1 MRPRPTVYKFG
12 GSSLADAGR
21 IRAVAELVARGPR
34 PLVVVVSAMGGTTD
48 TLSALCRGDAAPG
61 GMEELEG
68 RYRELTEE
76 MDLDA
81 EVGDEGRARLR
92 RLASDLE
99 ADPSPARDDSVL
111 SCGEDLSAPVVAAA
125 VRAAGAD
132 AVAVDSRRIIRTDSR
147 FGAGIPEAQTLR
159 ALAREVL
166 PPHLLGGKVVVTQ
179 GFVGATSDG
188 RTTTLGRGGSDFTA
202 ALLGGALDA
211 ETVHIWTDVDGV
223 FSGDP
228 RHVGRPRLV
237 EELGFEEA
245 VELCWAGASV
255 LHPVAAKWAVSQGV
269 PLRIRSTFHP
279 ERPGTVVRNDV
290 REAATIAAVT
300 AKPDVTLLKVRSRP
314 WALPYGFLA
323 RVFDVLAG
331 YRLEVDLVATSH
343 SSTSLTLD
351 GAADL
356 TSLERELGA
365 FAEVESRS
373 GLTTVTVVG
382 HGLLASPRENAR
394 VFATLADTPVH
405 LISQAS
411 DVSVSVVVDED
422 RADEVVERLHR
433 ALVEEGD
440 GPGASEDASAG
451 EGSDEAPTERG
462 RSGTT

>member
-1 MRPRPTVYKFG
+1 MRPRPTLYKFG

-21 IRAVAELVARGPR
+21 IRAVAELVAGGPR

-48 TLSALCRGDAAPG
+48 RLSALCRREAVPG
-61 GMEELEG
+61 GPEALEA
-68 RYRELTEE
+68 RYREVTGALELADEVVEE
-76 MDLDA
+76 GL
-81 EVGDEGRARLR
+81 VRLR
-92 RLASDLE
+92 RLAEDLE
-99 ADPSPARDDSVL
+99 AEPSPARDDSVL
-111 SCGEDLSAPVVAAA
+111 SCGEDLSAPLVAAA
-125 VRAAGAD
+125 VEAAGAP
-132 AVAVDSRRIIRTDSR
+132 AVAVDARRIIRTDSR
-147 FGAGIPEAQTLR
+147 FGAGIPEAQAIR
-159 ALAREVL
+159 ALARDVCA
-166 PPHLLGGKVVVTQ
+166 PYLLAGKVVVTQ

-223 FSGDP
+223 RSGDP
-228 RHVGRPRLV
+228 RQVRRPRLV

-245 VELCWAGASV
+245 VELSWAGARV

-279 ERPGTVVRNDV
+279 ELPGTVIRNDV

-331 YRLEVDLVATSH
+331 HRLEVDLVATSH
-343 SSTSLTLD
+343 SSTALTLD
-351 GAADL
+351 GSADL
-356 TSLERELGA
+356 EPLERELRA

-382 HGLLASPRENAR
+382 HGLLARPRENAR
-394 VFATLADTPVH
+394 VFETLADTPVH

-411 DVSVSVVVDED
+411 DVSVSLVVDGD
-422 RADEVVERLHR
+422 RAAGVVERLHR
-433 ALVEEGD
+433 ALVEEED
-440 GPGASEDASAG
+440 GTGAPRPDT
-451 EGSDEAPTERG
+451 PTEAG
-462 RSGTT
+462 RSGS